1 MAKDKL
7 QEEIRKSVAQTAG
20 RPNVYG
26 EYHPSQI
33 AGCPLKVFLNWMTE
47 NETVLNNYLF
57 QGTAVHYYLQET
69 GILTEAMHQA
79 GYHIVDTE
87 YEVRQRKEIDDE
99 ITIVG
104 RCDVLGE
111 RDGTRAVFDIK
122 YSSIPVDSG
131 HGRMYKYFSQ
141 ANTYSFMFGAE
152 EYGLIMINSRSDDLV
167 SDIYVM
173 DGQKSEEN
181 WEKTKEKARMIHESL
196 DVFGW
201 PDGDRWTHEQLVNAD
216 KDFWREVMKF
226 FDGKMVPSYEKEC
239 NFCNHSEY
247 CPEYNG
253 TLGGVKALIPDDA

>member
-1 MAKDKL
+1 MAKEKL
-7 QEEIRKSVAQTAG
+7 QEEIRKVIAETAD

-33 AGCPLKVFLNWMTE
+33 TGCPLKVFLNWMTD
-47 NETVLNNYLF
+47 NETTLNNYLF
-57 QGTAVHYYLQET
+57 QGLAVHYYLQET
-69 GILTEAMHQA
+69 GMLTEAMHQA
-79 GYHIVDTE
+79 GYHIINTE
-87 YEVRQRKEIDDE
+87 YEVRQRKKIDDD

-111 RDGTRAVFDIK
+111 RDGNKAIFDIK

-131 HGRMYKYFSQ
+131 HGRMFKYFSQ

-181 WEKTKEKARMIHESL
+181 WEKTKKKARQIHEAL
-196 DVFGW
+196 GVYGW
-201 PDGDRWTHEQLVNAD
+201 PDGKRWEQGQLEDAD
-216 KDFWREVMKF
+216 KDFWRDVMGF
-226 FDGKMVPSYEKEC
+226 FDSQMVPSYEKEC
-239 NFCNHSEY
+239 NYCAHKDY

-253 TLGGVKALIPDDA
+253 KLGGVKALIPE